1 MGVRKKTKLQF
12 DNEVKKAP
20 TRKFRNATTRAVH
33 EQMHHRVSSHED
45 ENVGVESA
53 HKTEQG
59 AEKILLTGRKL
70 NRFKAK
76 VSSSNVSVASKL
88 QQKRQIKKG
97 YSLKKAESKQT
108 FSKPLVKN
116 TVANA
121 KKVVQFLISHKKNLI
136 GLFGAGFLIFFL
148 LNTLS
153 SCTQIAMSS
162 ISTILSTSYTAEDE
176 ALTEA
181 SVYYTRLEAEL
192 DYSIHTIETTQ
203 PGYDEYRYTLD
214 AISHDPHELL
224 AYLTAVF
231 EDFNLSE
238 VKTPLEQLFNAV
250 YNLSITEI
258 IETRYRTE
266 THYSY
271 SSYTDPITGNTYGS
285 WYSYEVEVPY
295 DYHIL
300 NVTLTKASLLIIIE
314 TLLTPEQLELFE
326 VFMETKGNRQAFSNP
341 LDFDWKS
348 AVSSLYGWRVHPL
361 SENLQMHLG
370 LDLAVPLGSSL
381 HAIHS
386 GTIAQI
392 GYDANGFGNFL
403 VLVDENGFQSIY
415 AHCAQILFPQ
425 GTSVEAGQIIA
436 TAGSTGASTGS
447 HLHLEIFKDGIRLNP
462 YFYLDQSPA
471 STP

>member
-1 MGVRKKTKLQF
+1 MGARKKSALQF
-12 DNEVKKAP
+12 DNEVKKKP
-20 TRKFRNATTRAVH
+20 TSKFRNATTRAVH
-33 EQMHHRVSSHED
+33 QQMHQRVSSHED

-59 AEKILLTGRKL
+59 AEKVLLTGRKL
-70 NRFKAK
+70 SRLKAK
-76 VSSSNVSVASKL
+76 ASSSNVSVASKL
-88 QQKRQIKKG
+88 QQKRQIKKS
-97 YSLKKAESKQT
+97 YSLKKTEANHT
-108 FSKPLVKN
+108 FTKPLVKN
-116 TVANA
+116 TVSTP
-121 KKVVQFLISHKKNLI
+121 KKVVQFLISHQKNLL
-136 GLFGAGFLIFFL
+136 GLLGVGLLIFFL

-192 DYSIHTIETTQ
+192 DYSIRTIEMTR

-214 AISHDPHELL
+214 SIGHDPHELL
-224 AYLTAVF
+224 AYLTAAY
-231 EDFNLSE
+231 EDFNYPE
-238 VKTPLEQLFNAV
+238 VKAPLDQLFNAV
-250 YNLSITEI
+250 YTLNITAVTEI
-258 IETRYRTE
+258 RYRTE
-266 THYSY
+266 THYGY

-300 NVTLTKASLLIIIE
+300 NVTLTKASLLMIIE

-326 VFMETKGNRQAFSNP
+326 VFMETKGNRQSFSNP

-348 AVSSLYGWRVHPL
+348 AVSSLYGWRVHPI

-392 GYDANGFGNFL
+392 GYDGNGFGNFL
-403 VLVDENGFQSIY
+403 VLVDENGFHSIY

-425 GTSVEAGQIIA
+425 GTAVEAGQIIA

-462 YFYLDQSPA
+462 YFYLDQSPV